1 MLTLLGEQNPLGQTP
16 ANYLVWGTV
25 ANWTSSYYLVWGT
38 TIQDPSG
45 QYLVWGTMADEDY
58 LVWGTAVG
66 DNGNR

>member
-1 MLTLLGEQNPLGQTP
+1 
-16 ANYLVWGTV
+16 V
-25 ANWTSSYYLVWGT
+25 APSSSYYLVWGT

-45 QYLVWGTMADEDY
+45 QYLVRGTMADDDY

>member
-1 MLTLLGEQNPLGQTP
+1 M
-16 ANYLVWGTV
+16 WGTV

-58 LVWGTAVG
+58 LVLGTAVA